1 MPDSQSYKDCR
12 LRGQVALMSAK
23 EAAEPPKERKMKA
36 SQIIYKGLF
45 DSYRPCGLKPKGE
58 IYTT

>member
-1 MPDSQSYKDCR
+1 MPNVRSYKDCR
-12 LRGQVALMSAK
+12 LRGQVAIMSVK

-45 DSYRPCGLKPKGE
+45 DNYRPCGPSAKTKVS
-58 IYTT
+58 